1 MNLQDRLVSLGGQAS
16 YSIAS
21 ILGMVNPLNYGVN
34 YYVDGNASASGQG
47 NSWESP
53 YNSLIEALAAS
64 SAEIAVAAS
73 RHWAKRNAI
82 WVIGDDIVE
91 DLDLLAQKTDI
102 IGCGSSDPYAMAC
115 IRGNH
120 VPTLVTGL
128 MGNRFIN
135 MRFRPTASE
144 DLFTI
149 DSTTGGLAFHGCLFD
164 ANYSTFTAPSAI
176 DATGAQ
182 FLTINGSEFMGAFS
196 ENYIDIG
203 AGRVDQMR
211 IVGNIMLGSA
221 VNGIM
226 VTDTTTVVQGRL
238 GLISKNTIYCPGIT
252 IDDGDNDTFI
262 VTDNVCV
269 SDAATG
275 TASIDCDIRW
285 AARNHITDGSKAG
298 PYPRLDDT

>member
-1 MNLQDRLVSLGGQAS
+1 MNLQDRLVSIGGQAS

-21 ILGMVNPLNYGVN
+21 ILSMVNPLNYGVN

-64 SAEIAVAAS
+64 HAEIAVSAS

-82 WVIGDDIVE
+82 WVLGDDIEE

-115 IRGNH
+115 VRGNH
-120 VPTLVTGL
+120 VPITAG
-128 MGNRFIN
+128 MGCRLIN
-135 MRFRPTASE
+135 MRFRPAASE
-144 DLFTI
+144 DLFTLA
-149 DSTTGGLAFHGCLFD
+149 SGLGGLGFLGCIFD
-164 ANYSTFTAPSAI
+164 AHYSTFTAGSAI
-176 DATGAQ
+176 DTTGAQ
-182 FLTINGSEFMGAFS
+182 FLTINGNEFVGAFS

-211 IVGNIMLGSA
+211 IVGNTLLGSA

-226 VTDTTTVVQGRL
+226 VTGAATTVQSRL
-238 GLISKNTIYCPGIT
+238 GHIAWNTIYCPGVT
-252 IDDGDNDTFI
+252 IDDGDDDAFI
-262 VTDNVCV
+262 VTDNTCI

-275 TASIDCDIRW
+275 DTAIKVDQRW
-285 AARNHITDGSKAG
+285 SARNHITDATKAG
-298 PYPRLDDT
+298 PWPRLDDT

>member
-1 MNLQDRLVSLGGQAS
+1 MNLQDRLVSIGGQAS

-21 ILGMVNPLNYGVN
+21 ILGMVSPLNYGVN

-64 SAEIAVAAS
+64 HAEIAVSAS

-82 WVIGDDIVE
+82 WVIGDDIEE

-115 IRGNH
+115 VRGNH
-120 VPTLVTGL
+120 VPITAG
-128 MGNRFIN
+128 MGCRLIN
-135 MRFRPTASE
+135 MRFRPAASE
-144 DLFTI
+144 DLFTLG
-149 DSTTGGLAFHGCLFD
+149 SGLGGLGFLGCLFD
-164 ANYSTFTAPSAI
+164 AHYSTFTAGSAI
-176 DATGAQ
+176 DTTGAQ
-182 FLTINGSEFMGAFS
+182 FLTINGNEFVGAFS
-196 ENYIDIG
+196 ENYIDVG

-226 VTDTTTVVQGRL
+226 VTGTTTVVQSRL

-262 VTDNVCV
+262 VTDNDCV

-285 AARNHITDGSKAG
+285 AARNHITDATKSG